1 MDAAPARSTDVTST
15 LTVPLARRP
24 TRHGLDFEALYRA
37 ARDDVY
43 AYVATF
49 LGDHAAAEDVTASA
63 FERAYRRQGT
73 YRAARGSERAWLF
86 GIARNAALDEL
97 RRRRRSAALAAEPAD
112 VEAAPA
118 EDAAE
123 AALRRA
129 GGGAGGRGGGA
140 RRGRSRGGA
149 AARRPARGGGGPAG
163 ARARADCAEVPRRP
177 RQRRARRRPRR
188 LPLQR
193 RHSPPPRRPEAAK
206 GHR

>member
-1 MDAAPARSTDVTST
+1 VTST
-15 LTVPLARRP
+15 LTVPLARSRP
-24 TRHGLDFEALYRA
+24 RQGLDFEALYRA

-43 AYVATF
+43 AYVATL
-49 LGDHAAAEDVTASA
+49 LGDRAAAEDVTASA

-112 VEAAPA
+112 AEAAPA

-129 GGGAGGRGGGA
+129 SLREAVGAL
-140 RRGRSRGGA
+140 
-149 AARRPARGGGGPAG
+149 PARERELIALKFHAG
-163 ARARADCAEVPRRP
+163 LDNAELAAVLGVSVSNAGTLLHRAVQKLRKAIDD
-177 RQRRARRRPRR
+177 
-188 LPLQR
+188 
-193 RHSPPPRRPEAAK
+193 
-206 GHR
+206 